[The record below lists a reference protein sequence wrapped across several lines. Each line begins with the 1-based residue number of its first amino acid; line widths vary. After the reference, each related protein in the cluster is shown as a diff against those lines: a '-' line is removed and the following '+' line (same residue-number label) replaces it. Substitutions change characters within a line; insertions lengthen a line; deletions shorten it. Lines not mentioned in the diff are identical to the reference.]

1 MKQIPIFV
9 IASLITHGALA
20 SEQRQAG
27 AHVHGLNTLR
37 LAMEGQTLE
46 ISYQMPIV
54 QLIGNDSMHHEHE
67 HDEHEHDEHEHD
79 EHGHDEHGHDEH
91 GHDDQ
96 EKEAPQIVEQRLNAF
111 ESFGLLFELP
121 AKANC
126 RLTDFE
132 SQLRAVH
139 SESDHDHN
147 HDHDDTTGHQD
158 VLVEY
163 RFTCSAPEA
172 FNGLVLNAFETYDDL
187 DTIAVEAVTERGVTA
202 QRMTKDDPRI
212 SL

>member
-54 QLIGNDSMHHEHE
+54 QLNGNDSMHHEHG
-67 HDEHEHDEHEHD
+67 HEEY
-79 EHGHDEHGHDEH
+79 GHDG
-91 GHDDQ
+91 Q
-96 EKEAPQIVEQRLNAF
+96 EKEPPQVVEQRLNSL

-163 RFTCSAPEA
+163 RFTCSSPEA